1 MRFEPRHARN
11 SRHGVPKLRVGTHH
25 APADVARMVKLHR
38 LFEGAAG
45 AKSYFKERLDEK
57 SPYGYCLSRRIAMV
71 LAVVDRHRLS
81 GDIADFGCADSMMLD
96 AVADHLQSRFT
107 SGLGVDVFPIAVPAD
122 QPHRKMHFRK
132 IDLFSE
138 YPFPIQDES
147 FDVAI
152 ASAFLKHHPEPAR
165 FLAEVYRTLRP
176 GGHVVL
182 LDPRPLV
189 VNIGMKFGRFRR
201 NANPSVWSKRTI
213 EALISDR
220 NLDFWIKEYERYWI
234 APNHSL
240 FELGLEALLPSCLRK
255 VAGLHQCLLL
265 QRRRRL

>member
-1 MRFEPRHARN
+1 
-11 SRHGVPKLRVGTHH
+11 
-25 APADVARMVKLHR
+25 VKLHK

-57 SPYGYCLSRRIAMV
+57 SPYGYCLGRRITMV
-71 LAVVDRHRLS
+71 LCVFDRHQLS
-81 GDIADFGCADSMMLD
+81 GDIVDFGCADSMMLD

-122 QPHRKMHFRK
+122 QPHRNVQFRK
-132 IDLFSE
+132 IDLFRE
-138 YPFPIQDES
+138 YPFQIQDES

-165 FLAEVYRTLRP
+165 FLAEVCRVLRP
-176 GGHVVL
+176 GGHAVL
-182 LDPRPLV
+182 LDPRPVV
-189 VNIGMKFGRFRR
+189 VNIGMKFGRFRP

-213 EALISDR
+213 KALIADR
-220 NLDFWIKEYERYWI
+220 SLDFLVTEYERYWV
-234 APNHSL
+234 APNHPL
-240 FELGLEALLPSCLRK
+240 FELGLEAVLPRWIRR

-265 QRRRRL
+265 QRRR